1 MPDIGPFHPQLVHFV
16 IGVGLTGVALR
27 LVSLTGRA
35 TWTKP
40 AGAALLILAGL
51 TSVVTV
57 MSGHDAHGPVERIP
71 GVREA
76 VEEHEEAGELTRNL
90 FLLVAGLEV
99 AALAL
104 RTRPKLERGLLF
116 LSALAG
122 LGAAGAAFVAGDR
135 GGDLV
140 YSYAGGVGL
149 RSGNPEDL
157 HRLLVAGLY
166 NESQSARAS
175 GRRDEAQRLTE
186 ELVRQVPD
194 DPAVALL
201 YIESTLK
208 DRQDPKGA
216 LAALATLQVPADNP
230 RFAIQKGMLESEALN
245 ASGQRDS
252 AKAVLLDLQK
262 RFPRAQRF
270 IADALNKLQ

>member
-16 IGVGLTGVALR
+16 LGVGLTGVALR
-27 LVSLTGRA
+27 LVSLTGKA
-35 TWTKP
+35 PWTKP
-40 AGAALLILAGL
+40 AGAALLILTGL

-57 MSGHDAHGPVERIP
+57 ISGENAHGPVERMP

-76 VEEHEEAGELTRNL
+76 VGEHEEAGELTRNL
-90 FLLVAGLEV
+90 FLLVAALEV

-104 RTRPKLERGLLF
+104 RSRLRVERGLLIV
-116 LSALAG
+116 SALAG
-122 LGAAGAAFVAGDR
+122 AGASAAAFVAGQR
-135 GGDLV
+135 GGELV
-140 YSYAGGVGL
+140 YAYAGGVGL

-166 NESQSARAS
+166 HESRAAREA
-175 GRRDEAQRLTE
+175 GRREEAQRLTD

-201 YIESTLK
+201 HIESTLK
-208 DRQDPKGA
+208 DRQDAKGA

-230 RFAIQKGMLESEALN
+230 RFAIQKGMLESEALA

-252 AKAVLLDLQK
+252 ARAVLLDLQK

-270 IADALNKLQ
+270 IADALTKLQ

>member
-1 MPDIGPFHPQLVHFV
+1 
-16 IGVGLTGVALR
+16 
-27 LVSLTGRA
+27 
-35 TWTKP
+35 
-40 AGAALLILAGL
+40 
-51 TSVVTV
+51 
-57 MSGHDAHGPVERIP
+57 MSGHDTHGPVERIP

-76 VEEHEEAGELTRNL
+76 VDEHEEAGEWARNL
-90 FLLVAGLEV
+90 LLLVAGLEV
-99 AALAL
+99 AAIAL
-104 RTRPKLERGLLF
+104 RSHPRLERGLF
-116 LSALAG
+116 IASAVVG
-122 LGAAGAAFVAGDR
+122 IGAAAAVFRAGQL
-135 GGDLV
+135 GGELV

-166 NESQSARAS
+166 NESNAARES
-175 GRRDEAQRLTE
+175 GRRDEAQRLTD

-208 DRQDPKGA
+208 DRQDPKAA

-230 RFAIQKGMLESEALN
+230 RFAIQKGMLESEALA

-252 AKAVLLDLQK
+252 ARAVLQDLQK
-262 RFPRAQRF
+262 HFPRAQRI
-270 IADALNKLQ
+270 IAEALAKLQ